1 LAGRHVPLRA
11 KFSVPKLSVG
21 TRGLRNCIAKLYQVV
36 YLGRTMERRHI
47 KWIPLLLAGLFFAYQ
62 YFSSEKFVNP
72 ETGRASHVGMS
83 TRQEA
88 LLGLQSYQQVLAQ
101 SESIDSGPELETVKR
116 VASRLAKATGTAGA
130 DFDWQ
135 VSLIRSPQVN
145 AFCLPGGKIVVY
157 TGILP
162 VTQNEAAL
170 ATVLGHEM
178 AHATSRHGSQ
188 RVLQQNLAQT
198 ALTGVAMS
206 LSDMDYDKQRVVM
219 GALGAGTQF
228 GVLMPF
234 SRKDESEADA
244 IGLLYMARAGYD
256 PRESIRFWE
265 RMENVGSR
273 QPPEFLSS
281 HPSHGTRIQQLQ
293 AEMPKAI
300 EEYNRSNHA
309 EAPGS

>member
-1 LAGRHVPLRA
+1 
-11 KFSVPKLSVG
+11 
-21 TRGLRNCIAKLYQVV
+21 
-36 YLGRTMERRHI
+36 MERRHI
-47 KWIPLLLAGLFFAYQ
+47 KWVPLLLAGLFFAYQ
-62 YFSSEKFVNP
+62 YFSSEKFINP

-83 TRQEA
+83 TQDEA

-101 SESIDSGPELETVKR
+101 SESIDSGPELEMVR
-116 VASRLAKATGTAGA
+116 RAASRLASATGKTGA
-130 DFDWQ
+130 EFDWQ
-135 VSLIRSPQVN
+135 VSLIRSPQIN

-162 VTQNEAAL
+162 ITQNETAL

-206 LSDMDYDKQRVVM
+206 LSDMDYDKQCAVM

-234 SRKDESEADA
+234 SRKDESEADV

-256 PRESIRFWE
+256 PRESIRFWQ
-265 RMENVGSR
+265 RMENVGGP

-293 AEMPKAI
+293 AEMPKAL
-300 EEYNRSNHA
+300 EEYNKSSHA
-309 EAPGS
+309 EAPGSF

>member
-1 LAGRHVPLRA
+1 MTRLFTTLFIAASFIVACSTNALTKKSQLTLMPESELQA
-11 KFSVPKLSVG
+11 MG
-21 TRGLRNCIAKLYQVV
+21 TQ
-36 YLGRTMERRHI
+36 
-47 KWIPLLLAGLFFAYQ
+47 Q
-62 YFSSEKFVNP
+62 
-72 ETGRASHVGMS
+72 
-83 TRQEA
+83 
-88 LLGLQSYQQVLAQ
+88 YQQFL
-101 SESIDSGPELETVKR
+101 STSR
-116 VASRLAKATGTAGA
+116 VISASSNRDAEMVRRVGQRITRAVQEYYTQNGISDKLNGFNWEYNLVDDKA
-130 DFDWQ
+130 
-135 VSLIRSPQVN
+135 VN
-145 AFCLPGGKIVVY
+145 AWCMPGGKIVVY
-157 TGILP
+157 TGLLP
-162 VTQNEAAL
+162 ITQNEAAL

-206 LSDMDYDKQRVVM
+206 LSDMDYDKQRAVM

-256 PRESIRFWE
+256 PRESIRFWQ
-265 RMENVGSR
+265 RMENVGGS

-293 AEMPKAI
+293 AEMPKAL
-300 EEYNRSNHA
+300 EEYNRSSHA
-309 EAPGS
+309 ETDSSR

>member
-1 LAGRHVPLRA
+1 
-11 KFSVPKLSVG
+11 
-21 TRGLRNCIAKLYQVV
+21 
-36 YLGRTMERRHI
+36 MERRHI
-47 KWIPLLLAGLFFAYQ
+47 KWLPLLLAGLFFAYQ

-72 ETGRASHVGMS
+72 ETGRKSHVAMT
-83 TRQEA
+83 TREEA

-101 SESIDSGPELETVKR
+101 SESIDSGPELEMIKR
-116 VASRLAKATGTAGA
+116 VASRLARATGKASA

-135 VSLIRSPQVN
+135 VSLIRSSQVN

-162 VTQNEAAL
+162 ITQNETAL

-188 RVLQQNLAQT
+188 RVLEQNLAQT

-206 LSDMDYDKQRVVM
+206 LSDMDYDKQRAVM

-234 SRKDESEADA
+234 SRKHESEADE

-256 PRESIRFWE
+256 PRESIRFWQ
-265 RMENVGSR
+265 RMENAGGA

-281 HPSHGTRIQQLQ
+281 HPSHGTRIQQLE
-293 AEMPKAI
+293 AEMPKAL
-300 EEYNRSNHA
+300 EEYNRSPRA
-309 EAPGS
+309 EGPAAL

>member
-1 LAGRHVPLRA
+1 MAGRHVPLRA

-265 RMENVGSR
+265 RMENAGSR

-293 AEMPKAI
+293 VEMPKAI
-300 EEYNRSNHA
+300 EEYNKSNHA

>member
-1 LAGRHVPLRA
+1 
-11 KFSVPKLSVG
+11 
-21 TRGLRNCIAKLYQVV
+21 
-36 YLGRTMERRHI
+36 MERRHI

-83 TRQEA
+83 TREEA
-88 LLGLQSYQQVLAQ
+88 LLGLQGYEQVLAQ
-101 SESIDSGPELETVKR
+101 SESIDSGPELEMVRR
-116 VASRLAKATGTAGA
+116 VASRLASATGKVSG

-162 VTQNEAAL
+162 ITQNEPAL

-188 RVLQQNLAQT
+188 RVLEQNLAQT

-206 LSDMDYDKQRVVM
+206 LSDMDYDKQRAVM

-234 SRKDESEADA
+234 SRKHESEADA
-244 IGLLYMARAGYD
+244 IGLLYMGRAGYD
-256 PRESIRFWE
+256 PRESIRFWQ
-265 RMENVGSR
+265 RMENVGGP

-281 HPSHGTRIQQLQ
+281 HPSHGTRIQQLE
-293 AEMPKAI
+293 AEMPKAL

-309 EAPGS
+309 AAPGSF

>member
-1 LAGRHVPLRA
+1 
-11 KFSVPKLSVG
+11 
-21 TRGLRNCIAKLYQVV
+21 
-36 YLGRTMERRHI
+36 MERRHI
-47 KWIPLLLAGLFFAYQ
+47 KWLPLLLAGLFFAYQ

-72 ETGRASHVGMS
+72 ETGRKSHVAMS
-83 TRQEA
+83 TREEA
-88 LLGLQSYQQVLAQ
+88 SLGVQSYQQVLAQ
-101 SESIDSGPELETVKR
+101 SESINSGPDLEMVKR
-116 VASRLAKATGTAGA
+116 VASQLATATGKAGA

-135 VSLIRSPQVN
+135 VSLIRSSQAN

-162 VTQNEAAL
+162 ITQNEPAL

-188 RVLQQNLAQT
+188 RVLEQNLAQT

-206 LSDMDYDKQRVVM
+206 LSDMDYDKQRAVM

-234 SRKDESEADA
+234 SRKHESEADE

-256 PRESIRFWE
+256 PRESIRFWQ
-265 RMENVGSR
+265 RMENAGGA

-281 HPSHGTRIQQLQ
+281 HPSHGTRIQQLE
-293 AEMPKAI
+293 AEMPKAL
-300 EEYNRSNHA
+300 EEYSKSSHA
-309 EAPGS
+309 DAPASL